1 LQDHLSYFRFV
12 GRIIG
17 LAVMHGLHISGGFT
31 LPLHRLLLG
40 KKITLSDIETV
51 DPDLHRSFVWILY
64 VTSVQL
70 LTTVLEFPFKYV
82 VLVTNHPSLLS
93 INQSINQ

>member
-1 LQDHLSYFRFV
+1 
-12 GRIIG
+12 
-17 LAVMHGLHISGGFT
+17 MHGLHISGGFT

-64 VTSVQL
+64 VT
-70 LTTVLEFPFKYV
+70 V
-82 VLVTNHPSLLS
+82 VLTAVLVGFIRVLFTLVSRYKLQIAS
-93 INQSINQ
+93 F

>member
-12 GRIIG
+12 GRIVG

-31 LPLHRLLLG
+31 LPLRRLLLG

-51 DPDLHRSFVWILY
+51 DPELHRSFVWILY
-64 VTSVQL
+64 V
-70 LTTVLEFPFKYV
+70 
-82 VLVTNHPSLLS
+82 
-93 INQSINQ
+93 

>member
-1 LQDHLSYFRFV
+1 LKDHLSYFRFV

-40 KKITLSDIETV
+40 KRITLNDIETV
-51 DPDLHRSFVWILY
+51 DPELHRSFVWILC
-64 VTSVQL
+64 VTIV
-70 LTTVLEFPFKYV
+70 LTIV
-82 VLVTNHPSLLS
+82 VGLVIYGRPME
-93 INQSINQ
+93 